1 LFGAVLSDPKKR
13 TMYDAVLY
21 DPQEEDEVNNVFD
34 VVICFLN
41 FSSMNFLFIGKKND
55 GSDRL
60 PNWFLFLG
68 IF

>member
-13 TMYDAVLY
+13 TMYDAGLY

-41 FSSMNFLFIGKKND
+41 FSSKNFLFIG
-55 GSDRL
+55 
-60 PNWFLFLG
+60 
-68 IF
+68 